1 MRKVISYSL
10 WGTNP
15 KYTIGAIRNAEL
27 ANVIYPGWESVFFVA
42 DSVDRRILEDL
53 SEIPNTEVINKSEK
67 DSWANMFWRFS
78 TCYNDQIIAS
88 IFRDTDSRLSY
99 REKYAVDEWMKSNK
113 TFHIMRD
120 HPFHR
125 FHILGGMWG
134 YKHNPKYDIE
144 KLLNNFKAQDNYGT
158 DYQFLASKLYPLIKN
173 DKIVHDEFFE
183 NRPFPFPRQG
193 NEFVGDVFDENENRD
208 PNFWKHI

>member
-10 WGTNP
+10 WGANP

-27 ANVIYPGWESVFFVA
+27 ANAIYPGWESMFFVA
-42 DSVDRRILEDL
+42 ESVDSKVVEDL
-53 SEIPNTEVINKSEK
+53 LEIPNTEVVIKQQK

-78 TCYNDQIIAS
+78 TCYDDQIKIS

-99 REKYAVDEWMKSNK
+99 REKYAVEEWIKSDK

-120 HPFHR
+120 HPFHK

-134 YKHNPKYDIE
+134 YKNNNKYDI
-144 KLLNNFKAQDNYGT
+144 KALLNNFKPKDHYGT
-158 DYQFLASKLYPLIKN
+158 DYQFLGSKLYPLIED

-183 NRPFPFPRQG
+183 KKPFPFPRQG